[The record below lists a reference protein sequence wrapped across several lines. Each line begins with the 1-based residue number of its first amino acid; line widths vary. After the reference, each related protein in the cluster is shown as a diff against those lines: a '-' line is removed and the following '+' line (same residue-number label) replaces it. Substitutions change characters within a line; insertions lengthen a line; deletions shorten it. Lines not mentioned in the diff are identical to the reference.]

1 MKKII
6 AFTICAFATTAAFAS
21 LPPLSPEAQAEADL
35 KKAKTAYAGKV
46 GAYQLCQ
53 IQNKIADRFKVSG
66 TPAPGACTAPPP
78 FTPPVAAAAPAAPA
92 AK

>member
-6 AFTICAFATTAAFAS
+6 AFTFCAFATTVAFAS

-35 KKAKTAYAGKV
+35 KNAKTAYAGKV

-53 IQNKIADRFKVSG
+53 IQNKIADKFKVSG
-66 TPAPGACTAPPP
+66 TPAPAACVAPPP
-78 FTPPVAAAAPAAPA
+78 FTPPTA